1 MNIGENL
8 KYLRIQHGKTQKDI
22 ANELGVATN
31 TYTQYE
37 TNYRQPDIETLVKL
51 ADYYLVSLDI
61 LVGRIKIK
69 STEKAVC

>member
-8 KYLRIQHGKTQKDI
+8 KYLRTQKGKTQKEI
-22 ANELGVATN
+22 ANILKIATN

-37 TNYRQPDIETLVKL
+37 TNYRKPDIETLIKL

-61 LVGRIKIK
+61 LVGRIKFSNI
-69 STEKAVC
+69 EKAV

>member
-8 KYLRIQHGKTQKDI
+8 KYLRKKHGKTQKDI
-22 ANELGVATN
+22 ANMLGVATN

-37 TNYRQPDIETLVKL
+37 TNYRQPDIETLIKL

-61 LVGRIKIK
+61 LVGRIKFQEI
-69 STEKAVC
+69 EKAV

>member
-1 MNIGENL
+1 MNIGKNL
-8 KYLRIQHGKTQKDI
+8 KYLRTQHGKTQKEI
-22 ANELGVATN
+22 ANILGVATN

-61 LVGRIKIK
+61 IVGRMKFQSI
-69 STEKAVC
+69 EKAV